1 MSENEDIFIM
11 EDACTDES
19 KIKRKSFEFK
29 TSVPNEC
36 GRCVSMIE
44 FKGNIYL
51 ATEYVIFVL
60 TDDNTFK
67 PIEFE
72 EVKKEGN

>member
-1 MSENEDIFIM
+1 MSENKDIFIM
-11 EDACTDES
+11 EDSCTDES
-19 KIKRKSFEFK
+19 KRKIFEVK